1 MIEDIR
7 DIRAPLPIP
16 AWWHWPLAI
25 ALAALGAFA
34 VVLLVRWWQRR
45 RAARLSPLE
54 RARQALVA
62 AETHARAGRSHEW
75 ADIVAETV
83 RASLAARM
91 GVGVLPQTTTE
102 LATAP
107 WARLAK
113 SGEKDAPPGGPSLAE
128 GPRLIALLG
137 QCDLARFAK
146 ASLDVDALL
155 AETAVARELV
165 ESLHSASPGAP
176 TPTAT
181 LASVTS

>member
-25 ALAALGAFA
+25 ALAALAALA

-45 RAARLSPLE
+45 RAAKLTPLE

-62 AETHARAGRSHEW
+62 AETHASAGRSHEW
-75 ADIVAETV
+75 ADVVAETV
-83 RASLAARM
+83 RAALAARV
-91 GVGVLPQTTTE
+91 GAGVLPQTTTE
-102 LATAP
+102 LALAP
-107 WARLAK
+107 WARPAQ
-113 SGEKDAPPGGPSLAE
+113 SGENGAPTSGPPLPDAA
-128 GPRLIALLG
+128 RLIALLG

-146 ASLDVDALL
+146 ASLDADVLL

-165 ESLHSASPGAP
+165 ESLYSAPPSAP
-176 TPTAT
+176 TPTTT
-181 LASVTS
+181 LVPVTP